1 MKNQTFVR
9 VKDGDALEH
18 LERSLDPKDGC
29 RDAQREWARDG
40 PEHRGPC
47 RLDQMPR
54 LPARN
59 RIPEGVHMDPGGG
72 VRVHPFVHIE
82 TMRSTANA
90 EKGRRNPTPGG

>member
-9 VKDGDALEH
+9 EKDGGALEH

-29 RDAQREWARDG
+29 RDAQREWARHE

-54 LPARN
+54 PPARN

-72 VRVHPFVHIE
+72 VRVHPFVHIDE
-82 TMRSTANA
+82 EKDRERRGRTA
-90 EKGRRNPTPGG
+90 NPTPGG

>member
-9 VKDGDALEH
+9 EKDGDALEH

-59 RIPEGVHMDPGGG
+59 RIPEGVHMDPRGG
-72 VRVHPFVHIE
+72 VRVHPFVHIDE
-82 TMRSTANA
+82 EIDRERRERTA
-90 EKGRRNPTPGG
+90 NPTPGG